1 MIKEFRAFLGT
12 LFLEIELKKCKKKNL
27 PQYIHVYI
35 FLLFVYKKSCLENK
49 NSLIAHSNPNTYIPQ
64 FSGLNSTGNLFSE
77 KSKKPHSSFSW
88 VALNIGFTQGTWS
101 LKIRAKWVDGI
112 STSNEF
118 KDNKFLSASF
128 YKIYILFVPNRRV
141 YSFIWHQRNMKK
153 ETDTKTDKSI

>member
-12 LFLEIELKKCKKKNL
+12 LFLEIELKKCKKKITS
-27 PQYIHVYI
+27 IHSRLH
-35 FLLFVYKKSCLENK
+35 FFALCLQKNCLENK

-77 KSKKPHSSFSW
+77 KSKKTHSSFSW

-128 YKIYILFVPNRRV
+128 YKIYIP
-141 YSFIWHQRNMKK
+141 YSR
-153 ETDTKTDKSI
+153 E